1 LFNRSINDL
10 KNKLQKLIYK
20 NIITNFTTLKQ
31 KNKKFTER
39 IFLVE
44 WLLLIMWLAIINGG
58 LGGQYIL
65 NWMANQPEYTGGSKI
80 DVSPGV
86 MTWWREVSKLAWAV
100 VAVVVELIRGKKAK
114 YLWPGFLSL
123 TTIIIC
129 AFTGVI
135 ENIGFFYLPRYYSP
149 HIFAPYVNVYLAF
162 LPFFGK
168 LLFNAPIRKEHWW
181 GISLV
186 IFGLGVPH
194 IPSIIGIENSGHVS
208 IDLTGIIWIVIING
222 CLLSQQVLNNKTVQ
236 TALPGVGP
244 NALVVWREIWKMI
257 FISSAL
263 FIIPMIGNVIQ
274 ANMPEKVETA
284 EFNSRVIDKLDE
296 NKQKYLLNFYTKTDD
311 GYVLKSKI
319 STEDEVEIKNIFKLV
334 EYNRFFSLFEGN
346 IMPNNWLP
354 ILFVIAA
361 GLTGYIYSFGFFK
374 LSKFAAHFWV
384 PYTNVY
390 LALLPFIMLLFGKDV
405 TVYQI
410 AGAVVVTAGLMIG
423 VMDYSRNK
431 VVEIEK
437 KNFKK

>member
-1 LFNRSINDL
+1 M
-10 KNKLQKLIYK
+10 
-20 NIITNFTTLKQ
+20 
-31 KNKKFTER
+31 
-39 IFLVE
+39 E
-44 WLLLIMWLAIINGG
+44 WILLIIWLSIINGG
-58 LGGQYIL
+58 LGGQYVL
-65 NWMANQPEYTGGSKI
+65 NWMANQPDFTGGKKI

-86 MTWWREVSKLAWAV
+86 MTWWREISKLAWAV
-100 VAVVVELIRGKKAK
+100 VAVVIEVIRGKETK

-123 TTIIIC
+123 VTIIIC

-168 LLFNAPIRKEHWW
+168 VLFNAPIRKEHWI

-186 IFGLGVPH
+186 VTGLAVPH
-194 IPSIIGIENSGHVS
+194 IPWLLGFAEDNANALDASA
-208 IDLTGIIWIVIING
+208 IIWIIVING

-257 FISSAL
+257 FITAAL
-263 FIIPMIGNVIQ
+263 FIIPILGGWMN
-274 ANMPEKVETA
+274 ANLPNRVDSKIFETRVLDKV
-284 EFNSRVIDKLDE
+284 DQ
-296 NKQKYLLNFYTKTDD
+296 NKKDYLLAQYTQNANE
-311 GYVLKSKI
+311 YVLKNDVSENEQQKI
-319 STEDEVEIKNIFKLV
+319 KQILKGV
-334 EYNRFFSLFEGN
+334 EYHRFFSLFDGN
-346 IMPNNWLP
+346 IIPNNWLP

-390 LALLPFIMLLFGKDV
+390 LALLPFIMLMFGREV
-405 TVYQI
+405 TDYQI
-410 AGAVVVTAGLMIG
+410 AGAVVVTIGLMVG
-423 VMDYSRNK
+423 VNDYSRNK
-431 VVEIEK
+431 VVEIERK
-437 KNFKK
+437 R